1 MSGRPDDDRWVDDHW
16 DHSRWDGPDSW
27 ELTRPVDADATRP
40 TPTGSDET
48 RPTPAGSDQT
58 RPTPAGSDPTRP
70 LDADG
75 APAVYGPIAGASA
88 RPKPSRAVRAGAAVG
103 HGLGKGAKAV
113 VHGTSVAGHSAYNLT
128 RKATHAD
135 GAGTTGLSR
144 LIEVHGLHNAGDAV
158 VAIGLAG
165 SLFFSVPT
173 GEARGQVA
181 LFLLLTLLPFSVI
194 APFVGPFLDR
204 FRHGR
209 RWSIGS
215 TMAIRAFLCWALAST
230 LSQESWWQFPA
241 ALGILVASK
250 AYNVTRSAAAP
261 RLLPEGMTLVKANG
275 RMSLAGV
282 IGATIAAPIGVAAGY
297 FGAEWT
303 LRVAFV
309 IFVLGT
315 IRAIMLPPAVDS
327 TRGESEVLI
336 SDVAGRRG
344 GWVPPA
350 VVNALRANVGLRMLS
365 GFLTIYLAFLLRESP
380 PPGWGGSYTL
390 LLGLV
395 VAAVGVGSAIGTVLG
410 SALRMM
416 PPRLLVRLVLIIDVA
431 AAVAT
436 AINFGMITV
445 IILAVVVGLCQQLG
459 KLALDAV
466 IQETVPEHT
475 RTSVFGRSET
485 LIQLAWVIGGGLGVV
500 LPADASIGMSV
511 IAIVLVVWLAV
522 VLLPSR
528 KQRKSAASADPDPSE
543 PAPVTPPPSPRLPR
557 SGNGGQ

>member
-1 MSGRPDDDRWVDDHW
+1 M
-16 DHSRWDGPDSW
+16 
-27 ELTRPVDADATRP
+27 
-40 TPTGSDET
+40 
-48 RPTPAGSDQT
+48 
-58 RPTPAGSDPTRP
+58 
-70 LDADG
+70 
-75 APAVYGPIAGASA
+75 
-88 RPKPSRAVRAGAAVG
+88 G

-113 VHGTSVAGHSAYNLT
+113 VHGTGVAGQSAYKLT

-135 GAGTTGLSR
+135 GAGSTGLSR

-230 LSQESWWQFPA
+230 LSEESWWQFPA

-250 AYNVTRSAAAP
+250 AYNVTRSAATP

-282 IGATIAAPIGVAAGY
+282 VGATIAAPIGVGAGY

-303 LRVAFV
+303 LRVAFL

-315 IRAIMLPPAVDS
+315 IRAIMLPTAVDS
-327 TRGESEVLI
+327 TKGESEVPI
-336 SDVAGRRG
+336 SEVAGRRG
-344 GWVPPA
+344 RWVPPQ

-380 PPGWGGSYTL
+380 PPGWGGSYVL
-390 LLGLV
+390 LLGVV

-410 SALRMM
+410 SAMRMM
-416 PPRLLVRLVLIIDVA
+416 PPRVLVRVVLIIDVA

-445 IILAVVVGLCQQLG
+445 VILAVVVGLCQQLG
-459 KLALDAV
+459 KLSLDAV

-500 LPADASIGMSV
+500 LPPDATIGMSV
-511 IAIVLVVWLAV
+511 IAVVLVVWLAV

-528 KQRKSAASADPDPSE
+528 RK
-543 PAPVTPPPSPRLPR
+543 PVAKAERGQETTGRPPE
-557 SGNGGQ
+557 

>member
-1 MSGRPDDDRWVDDHW
+1 MTDRPNDDRWVEDRW
-16 DHSRWDGPDSW
+16 DHSRWDEADSW
-27 ELTRPVDADATRP
+27 ELTRPVDPEA
-40 TPTGSDET
+40 T
-48 RPTPAGSDQT
+48 RPTPAG
-58 RPTPAGSDPTRP
+58 ADPTRP
-70 LDADG
+70 LDREATDPTAAAPSDPGPGDPGPGDPG
-75 APAVYGPIAGASA
+75 ATTPGTAAYGPITGASA
-88 RPKPSRAVRAGAAVG
+88 RPKPSRALRAGAAVG

-113 VHGTSVAGHSAYNLT
+113 VHGTGVAGQSAYKLT

-135 GAGTTGLSR
+135 GAGSTGLSR

-230 LSQESWWQFPA
+230 LSEESWWQFPA

-250 AYNVTRSAAAP
+250 AYNVTRSAATP

-282 IGATIAAPIGVAAGY
+282 VGATIAAPIGVGAGY

-303 LRVAFV
+303 LRVAFL

-315 IRAIMLPPAVDS
+315 IRAIMLPTAVDS
-327 TRGESEVLI
+327 TKGESEVPI
-336 SDVAGRRG
+336 SEVAGRRG
-344 GWVPPA
+344 RWVPPQ

-380 PPGWGGSYTL
+380 PPGWGGSYVL
-390 LLGLV
+390 LLGVV

-410 SALRMM
+410 SAMRMM
-416 PPRLLVRLVLIIDVA
+416 PPRVLVRVVLIIDVA

-445 IILAVVVGLCQQLG
+445 VILAVVVGLCQQLG
-459 KLALDAV
+459 KLSLDAV

-500 LPADASIGMSV
+500 LPPDATIGMSV
-511 IAIVLVVWLAV
+511 IAVVLVVWLAV

-528 KQRKSAASADPDPSE
+528 RK
-543 PAPVTPPPSPRLPR
+543 PVAQAERGQETTGRPPE
-557 SGNGGQ
+557 